1 MNAKQL
7 TVGIIVG
14 TLVSMIVG
22 YVIWDVLVADFFASN
37 MGSATGVMR
46 DTQLLWAVIIG
57 TVSYTALI
65 ALALGAQ
72 SGELTMAG
80 GLKVGAIVGF
90 LVWLSVD
97 FILFGIMNVNTL
109 TITIVDPILEAIRAG
124 ITGAAIAAVA
134 AKL

>member
-7 TVGIIVG
+7 AVGIIVG

-57 TVSYTALI
+57 TASYTALI

-72 SGELTMAG
+72 SGELTIAG

-109 TITIVDPILEAIRAG
+109 TIAIVDPILEAIRAG

>member
-22 YVIWDVLVADFFASN
+22 YVIWEVLVADFFAAN

-57 TVSYTALI
+57 TAAYTTLI
-65 ALALGAQ
+65 ALALNTQ
-72 SGELTMAG
+72 SGERTVVS

-90 LVWLSVD
+90 LVWFSAD
-97 FILFGIMNVNTL
+97 FILLGIMNVNTL
-109 TITIVDPILEAIRAG
+109 TVAIVDPILEAIRAG

-134 AKL
+134 ARL